1 MTNKSNY
8 EYLLS
13 DLTKLK
19 GVGTKT
25 TALLKKKKINN
36 IFDLLWKL
44 PKSYTDRSHS
54 VKIKDLKIG
63 ENQTITII
71 PQKYS
76 FPRIRNLPNKVTCS
90 DETGEIDCIFFN
102 SYEGYVKKILPLGK
116 EITVSGKIGFFR
128 NKYQLTNPKY
138 ISEDS
143 LLIKQ
148 KHNTYSLTEGISE
161 KIYNKIIN
169 QIITNLP
176 LLHEWH
182 SENILNKFGNVKWN
196 EAIIELHKPKNIGK
210 YKKNFYQRLAFDEIF
225 STFLVNSE
233 IRKKIKKIK
242 KEGKS
247 IDYTEQ
253 NNIIKNLKFSLTNDQ
268 KKTLE
273 EINLDLSST
282 NKMFRLLQGDVGSGK
297 TIVSL
302 LAAFNAVNSGFQVAV
317 MAPTEIL
324 ARQHY
329 NFATKIFSNQM
340 RMELIS
346 GKSEYKTKKEILK
359 KLAKNE
365 IDIIFGTHA
374 IFQKKV
380 FFKNLGLIIIDEQH
394 KFGVN
399 QRKRLSDKGGKN
411 CDVLLM
417 TATPIP
423 RTLTMTLYGDM
434 DLSIIKEKPKSR
446 KPIKTY
452 SKLESKIEDVIKFIK
467 KEIKLG
473 NQIFWVC
480 PLIEESKKLDHS
492 SAVKKFEYLKK
503 IFPNQVS
510 LLHGKTDLEDKE
522 IILDKFLK
530 KEFQILVSTTIIEVG
545 IDFPNANVIIIENAN
560 KFGLSQLHQ
569 LRGRVG
575 RGNKDSNC
583 ILMFKSNLSENA
595 KKRINILKQS
605 NDGFYISEEDMKIRG
620 FGDILGFKQSG
631 IKNFKLAD
639 PVQNSDLFL
648 LAEKEIKRIEINNED
663 IKKFKPLIKLYDRAD
678 IINDIA

>member
-1 MTNKSNY
+1 MTIKSNY

-148 KHNTYSLTEGISE
+148 KHNTYSLTDGISE

-196 EAIIELHKPKNIGK
+196 EAIIELHKPENIGK

-247 IDYTEQ
+247 IDYTKQ

-340 RMELIS
+340 RMDLIS

-575 RGNKDSNC
+575 RGNKVSNC

-648 LAEKEIKRIEINNED
+648 LAEKEIKRIELNNED

>member
-19 GVGTKT
+19 GVGSKT

-176 LLHEWH
+176 LLREWH

-196 EAIIELHKPKNIGK
+196 EAIIELHKPENIGK

-247 IDYTEQ
+247 IDYRKQ
-253 NNIIKNLKFSLTNDQ
+253 NNIIKNLKFLLTNDQ
-268 KKTLE
+268 KRTLE

-302 LAAFNAVNSGFQVAV
+302 LAAFNTVNSGFQVAV

-324 ARQHY
+324 ARQHF
-329 NFATKIFSNQM
+329 NFAKKIFLNQM
-340 RMELIS
+340 SVELIS
-346 GKSEYKTKKEILK
+346 GKSDYKTKKEILK
-359 KLAKNE
+359 KLANNQ

-452 SKLESKIEDVIKFIK
+452 SKLESKIEDIIKFIK

-560 KFGLSQLHQ
+560 KFGL
-569 LRGRVG
+569 
-575 RGNKDSNC
+575 
-583 ILMFKSNLSENA
+583 
-595 KKRINILKQS
+595 
-605 NDGFYISEEDMKIRG
+605 
-620 FGDILGFKQSG
+620 
-631 IKNFKLAD
+631 
-639 PVQNSDLFL
+639 
-648 LAEKEIKRIEINNED
+648 
-663 IKKFKPLIKLYDRAD
+663 
-678 IINDIA
+678 

>member
-19 GVGTKT
+19 GVGSKT

-102 SYEGYVKKILPLGK
+102 SYEGYVRKILPLGK

-176 LLHEWH
+176 LLREWH

-196 EAIIELHKPKNIGK
+196 EAIIELHKPESIGK

-247 IDYTEQ
+247 IDYRKQ
-253 NNIIKNLKFSLTNDQ
+253 NNIIKNLKFLLTNDQ
-268 KKTLE
+268 KRTLE

-302 LAAFNAVNSGFQVAV
+302 LAAFNTANSGFQVAV

-324 ARQHY
+324 ARQHF
-329 NFATKIFSNQM
+329 NFAKKIFLNQM
-340 RMELIS
+340 NVELIS
-346 GKSEYKTKKEILK
+346 GKSDYKTKKEILK
-359 KLAKNE
+359 KLANNQ

-452 SKLESKIEDVIKFIK
+452 SKLESKIEDIIKFIK

-639 PVQNSDLFL
+639 PVQNSDLFQ
-648 LAEKEIKRIEINNED
+648 LAEKEIKRIEIDNDN
-663 IKKFKPLIKLYDRAD
+663 ISKYKPLIKLYDRAD

>member
-1 MTNKSNY
+1 MKRNY

-13 DLTKLK
+13 DLSLLK

-25 TALLKKKKINN
+25 SNLLKKKKVNT

-44 PKSYTDRSHS
+44 PKSYTDRSLS
-54 VKIKDLKIG
+54 SKIKDLKID
-63 ENQTITII
+63 EIQTITII
-71 PQKYS
+71 PLKYS
-76 FPRIRNLPNKVTCS
+76 FPRVRNLPNRVLCK
-90 DETGEIDCIFFN
+90 DDTGEIDCVFFN
-102 SYEGYVKKILPLGK
+102 SYEGYIKKILPIGK
-116 EITVSGKIGFFR
+116 EVTVSGKIKYFR

-143 LLIKQ
+143 SIIKQ
-148 KHNTYSLTEGISE
+148 KHNSYSLTEGISE
-161 KIYNKIIN
+161 KVYNKIIL
-169 QIITNLP
+169 QIINNLP
-176 LLHEWH
+176 KIEEWH
-182 SENILNKFGNVKWN
+182 SKDILKKFNNIGWN
-196 EAIIELHKPKNIGK
+196 DSIKKLHEPENIGK
-210 YKKNFYQRLAFDEIF
+210 FKENFYLRLAYDEIF

-233 IRKKIKKIK
+233 IRKKIKRIK
-242 KEGKS
+242 KTKKNFN
-247 IDYTEQ
+247 INKQ
-253 NNIIKNLKFSLTNDQ
+253 NEIISKLNFSLTKDQ
-268 KKTLE
+268 NKTLS
-273 EINLDLSST
+273 EINKDLCSE

-302 LAAFNAVNSGFQVAV
+302 LSAFNTINSGFQVAV

-324 ARQHY
+324 ARQHFFLAKKLFSR
-329 NFATKIFSNQM
+329 NIKI
-340 RMELIS
+340 ELIS
-346 GKSEYKTKKEILK
+346 GKSSYKDKKVILN
-359 KLAKNE
+359 KLSSKQ

-374 IFQKKV
+374 LFQKKV
-380 FFKNLGLIIIDEQH
+380 EFKKLGLIIIDEQH

-399 QRKRLSDKGGKN
+399 QRKRLSDKAGKD

-423 RTLTMTLYGDM
+423 RTLTMTIYGDM
-434 DLSIIKEKPKSR
+434 DLSIIREKPNIR
-446 KPIKTY
+446 KPVKTY
-452 SKLESKIEDVIKFIK
+452 SKPENKIDDVIKFIK

-492 SAVKKFEYLKK
+492 SAVKKSEYLKK
-503 IFPNQVS
+503 LFPKQVF
-510 LLHGKTDLEDKE
+510 LLHGKTTAEEKE
-522 IILDKFLK
+522 MILNKFLK
-530 KEFQILVSTTIIEVG
+530 NEFKILVSTTIIEVG

-575 RGNKDSNC
+575 RGSKESSC
-583 ILMFKSNLSENA
+583 ILMFKSNLSDNA
-595 KKRINILKQS
+595 KKRINILKVS
-605 NDGFYISEEDMKIRG
+605 NDGFRISEEDMKLRG

-639 PVQNSDLFL
+639 PVHNHDLFI
-648 LAEKEIKRIEINNED
+648 LAEKEIKRIENNNED
-663 IKKFKPLIKLYDRAD
+663 ISKFKPLIKLYDRAD

>member
-1 MTNKSNY
+1 MDNKSNY
-8 EYLLS
+8 KYLLS
-13 DLTKLK
+13 DLTALK
-19 GVGTKT
+19 GVGVKT
-25 TALLKKKKINN
+25 TNLLKKKKINN

-44 PKSYTDRSHS
+44 PKSYTDRSLS
-54 VKIKDLKIG
+54 SKIKDLRIG
-63 ENQTITII
+63 EVQTITII
-71 PQKYS
+71 PKKYS
-76 FPRIRNLPNKVTCS
+76 FPRVRNLPNRVLCS

-102 SYEGYVKKILPLGK
+102 SFEGYVRKILPIGK
-116 EITVSGKIGFFR
+116 EITVSGKIGYFR

-138 ISEDS
+138 LSEDS
-143 LLIKQ
+143 SLIKQ
-148 KHNTYSLTEGISE
+148 KHNTYSLTDGITE

-169 QIITNLP
+169 QIIENLP
-176 LLHEWH
+176 LLNEWH
-182 SENILNKFGNVKWN
+182 SKNILQKFDNISWN
-196 EAIIELHKPKNIGK
+196 DAIKDLHKPENVGS
-210 YKKNFYQRLAFDEIF
+210 YQKNFYQRLAFDEIF

-242 KEGKS
+242 KINK
-247 IDYTEQ
+247 ILNIKKQ
-253 NNIIKNLKFSLTNDQ
+253 NEIINKLNFSLTNDQ
-268 KKTLE
+268 LKTLK
-273 EINLDLSST
+273 EINNDLCSST
-282 NKMFRLLQGDVGSGK
+282 KMFRLLQGDVGSGK

-302 LAAFNAVNSGFQVAV
+302 LSALNTVNSGFQVAL

-329 NFATKIFSNQM
+329 TLAKEIFPKNINIK
-340 RMELIS
+340 LIS
-346 GKSEYKTKKEILK
+346 GKSDYKSKKIIL
-359 KLAKNE
+359 NE
-365 IDIIFGTHA
+365 LSKHKIDIIFGTHA

-380 FFKNLGLIIIDEQH
+380 NFKKLGLIIIDEQH

-399 QRKRLSDKGGKN
+399 QRKRLSDKGGNN

-423 RTLTMTLYGDM
+423 RTLTMTMYGDM
-434 DLSIIKEKPKSR
+434 DLSIIREKPKSR

-452 SKLESKIEDVIKFIK
+452 SKLESKIDDVLKFIK

-473 NQIFWVC
+473 HQIFWVC
-480 PLIEESKKLDHS
+480 PLIEESKKIDHS
-492 SAVKKFEYLKK
+492 SAVKKFEYLDKL
-503 IFPNQVS
+503 FPNQVS
-510 LLHGKTDLEDKE
+510 LLHGKTDIEEKE
-522 IILDKFLK
+522 IILNRFLK
-530 KEFQILVSTTIIEVG
+530 NEFKILVSTTIIEVG

-575 RGNKDSNC
+575 RGDKESTC

-595 KKRINILKQS
+595 KKRINILKDT
-605 NDGFYISEEDMKIRG
+605 NDGFIISEEDMKIRG

-639 PVQNSDLFL
+639 PIHNNDLFL
-648 LAEKEIKRIEINNED
+648 LAEKEMRRIEKSNEN
-663 IKKFKPLIKLYDRAD
+663 ISKFKPLIKLYDRAD